1 MLFLRARTSYAESS
15 RAYANASCHVEKIY
29 VLICMQRTGEAR
41 RLHATAN
48 RVFNGQ
54 LEATER
60 ALRRLVAGGE
70 KDALEIELESLQL
83 SQRALTM
90 YGEEL
95 EYLAGAGGFAAI
107 GIQRCS
113 DVVSATVS

>member
-1 MLFLRARTSYAESS
+1 
-15 RAYANASCHVEKIY
+15 
-29 VLICMQRTGEAR
+29 MQRTGEAR